1 MSCLTLSE
9 KITPD
14 NIIMFICCFGFVDYK
29 FTTENLSHKFGMKKI
44 EQELKDIFIIR
55 SKIQDAVFSGLCCI
69 NLFNQ
74 SFENHPNSK
83 LLVCSLKMDEFP
95 LMKITLK
102 QLTCSVHPLIISY
115 ISPKALLISIL

>member
-1 MSCLTLSE
+1 MLFWFCRLQIYYRKPLSQVWHE
-9 KITPD
+9 KA
-14 NIIMFICCFGFVDYK
+14 F
-29 FTTENLSHKFGMKKI
+29 I